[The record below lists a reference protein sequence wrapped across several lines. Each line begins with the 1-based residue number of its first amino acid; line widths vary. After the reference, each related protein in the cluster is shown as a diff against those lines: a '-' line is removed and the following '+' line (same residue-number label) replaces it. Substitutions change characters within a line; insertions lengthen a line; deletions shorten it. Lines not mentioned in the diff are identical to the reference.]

1 MEYNLL
7 ENSVPVAATQF
18 EQSCPSSEVKIDYAN
33 ERRKETKREKLT
45 WVIMYANTDD

>member
-7 ENSVPVAATQF
+7 ENSVPGAATF
-18 EQSCPSSEVKIDYAN
+18 EQRCPSSEVKIDYAN
-33 ERRKETKREKLT
+33 ERRKEMKREKLT